1 MPSLVPRP
9 GPEAALGQVSLA
21 LSLADWLAG
30 RGCCL
35 SGCLSV
41 YLSPGAPLFFS
52 CSPALFR
59 RNLPEGRAELDA
71 LALADQAYDQIV
83 DQAQDGHGEGLRH

>member
-35 SGCLSV
+35 SIC
-41 YLSPGAPLFFS
+41 PQAPPS
-52 CSPALFR
+52 SSPALFR